1 MPQYKV
7 IEAKS
12 ITVLQEKLNAE
23 AKQGFELVTV
33 FTFEVRHFGAVL
45 VKKDS
50 TQTQGNR

>member
-12 ITVLQEKLNAE
+12 IKLLEEKLNAE

-33 FTFEVRHFGAVL
+33 FSFETRYFGAVL